1 MNFLG
6 SPLGFYDLDLEEQKA
21 AMLWYLAK
29 SDKGAM
35 FASRSPLCASDL
47 AIFAS
52 EVFGGKK
59 KEKSIS
65 GLDIFSM

>member
-6 SPLGFYDLDLEEQKA
+6 SPLAFYDLDIEEQKA

-29 SDKGAM
+29 SDKQAM

-47 AIFAS
+47 AMFAG
-52 EVFGGKK
+52 EVFGKK
-59 KEKSIS
+59 KKADEIS
-65 GLDIFSM
+65 GIDIFNM